1 MTELKMTNYLIYE
14 CEDARGTK
22 ILRRVDEAQAWR
34 RRGLNNAA
42 YVIEN
47 LDPSLWFIA
56 GEIQVSIIRKG
67 KGKAEVVRWGGS
79 RHERQTLTL
88 KEKSLAVLRRR
99 WGNIVPGWVW
109 FDTPVSLTLSRP
121 ARIRMTREAYQQ
133 LRAGGYTVAQVNDW
147 LDARK
152 GAGNGFITA
161 TY

>member
-1 MTELKMTNYLIYE
+1 M
-14 CEDARGTK
+14 
-22 ILRRVDEAQAWR
+22 
-34 RRGLNNAA
+34 
-42 YVIEN
+42 
-47 LDPSLWFIA
+47 
-56 GEIQVSIIRKG
+56 
-67 KGKAEVVRWGGS
+67 
-79 RHERQTLTL
+79 
-88 KEKSLAVLRRR
+88 
-99 WGNIVPGWVW
+99 PGWVW